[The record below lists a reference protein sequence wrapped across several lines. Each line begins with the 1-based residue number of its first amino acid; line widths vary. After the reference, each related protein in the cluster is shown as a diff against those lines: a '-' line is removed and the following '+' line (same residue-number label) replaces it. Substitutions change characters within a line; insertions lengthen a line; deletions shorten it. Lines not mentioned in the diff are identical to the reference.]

1 MAVITNTFVA
11 IVEQGFLQ
19 TKRMT
24 RFEWLKQKAEAED
37 GGDNGELLEN
47 DALSLPQ
54 GSVQLDR
61 SISVMSKKANS
72 ATNLLA
78 L

>member
-47 DALSLPQ
+47 DA
-54 GSVQLDR
+54 
-61 SISVMSKKANS
+61 
-72 ATNLLA
+72 
-78 L
+78 

>member
-47 DALSLPQ
+47 DALSLPR

-61 SISVMSKKANS
+61 SISGMSKKANS